1 VTGIDSLVTAAMAGT
16 VSQSLPAEKP
26 ARDEAEM
33 AQNMLSALRSLDP
46 HVLTEVVRRDQQ
58 EPDLDITDW
67 TVRLLSNKGVINPD
81 GLFLFSGEARA
92 DGTTRPWSVVLKHL
106 KKPEGE
112 QQPHELW
119 YWKREVSAAH
129 SGLLDELPGP
139 VVAPRCYGTTEF
151 EDSAWL
157 WMEHIHDARGGP
169 WTLDDFAFAAKQ
181 LGRFNGAYLTG
192 TLLPSA
198 SWFCQDLPRQW
209 VEPSNPEQA
218 DWENPYISRYVSPDL
233 RAQAAQLWAE
243 RERFYR
249 ALDRLPR
256 VFSHF
261 DYQRRNLFVRHNAIG
276 HEEVVATDW
285 AWCGTGPVGG
295 DLNALVGSSCLLFEW
310 EPARMRELEEAV
322 VEPYVAGL
330 RDAGWDG
337 DPDLVRLGYTAWL
350 ALHCGVA
357 APALMDY
364 WCIEKYEEAVGTLL
378 ERSLDEAA
386 SGWATMC
393 AFALSRADEAR
404 ELMPKLQPE
413 LARGSAPFGTLP

>member
-1 VTGIDSLVTAAMAGT
+1 MAGT
-16 VSQSLPAEKP
+16 ASQSLPAEKP
-26 ARDEAEM
+26 AREEAEM
-33 AQNMLSALRSLDP
+33 AQGMLAALRALDP

-58 EPDLDITDW
+58 EPDLEVTDW
-67 TVRLLSNKGVINPD
+67 TVRPLSNKGVINPD

-92 DGTTRPWSVVLKHL
+92 GEATRPWSVVLKRL
-106 KKPEGE
+106 KKPDRE
-112 QQPHELW
+112 QQPHEMW
-119 YWKREVSAAH
+119 YWKREVSAAQ

-139 VVAPRCYGTTEF
+139 VVAPRCYGTREF

-181 LGRFNGAYLTG
+181 LGQFNGAYLTG

-198 SWFCQDLPRQW
+198 SWFCHKLVRQW
-209 VEPSNPEQA
+209 TDLWDPDLA
-218 DWENPYISRYVSPDL
+218 DWENPYISRYISRDI
-233 RAQAAQLWAE
+233 RAQVAQLWAE

-249 ALDRLPR
+249 ALDRLPQ

-261 DYQRRNLFVRHNAIG
+261 DYQRRNLFIRQNAAG

-295 DLNALVGSSCLLFEW
+295 DLYALVGASCIVFEW
-310 EPARMRELEEAV
+310 EPARVRELEEGV
-322 VEPYVAGL
+322 IEPYVAGL
-330 RDAGWDG
+330 WDAGWDG
-337 DPDLVRLGYTAWL
+337 DPDLVRLGYAAWI
-350 ALHCGVA
+350 ALHFGIA
-357 APALMDY
+357 GPSGIGH
-364 WCIEKYEEAVGTLL
+364 WCIEKNEEAVATMF

-393 AFALSRADEAR
+393 AFALSRADVAR
-404 ELMPKLQPE
+404 ELMAKLQP
-413 LARGSAPFGTLP
+413 AHR

>member
-1 VTGIDSLVTAAMAGT
+1 MAYDVLV
-16 VSQSLPAEKP
+16 
-26 ARDEAEM
+26 
-33 AQNMLSALRSLDP
+33 ALRSLDP

-58 EPDLDITDW
+58 EPGLDITDW
-67 TVRLLSNKGVINPD
+67 TVRPLSSKGVVNPA
-81 GLFLFSGEARA
+81 GLFLLSGEARA
-92 DGTTRPWSVVLKHL
+92 GGTTRPWSVVLKRL
-106 KKPEGE
+106 EKPERE
-112 QQPHELW
+112 QQPHDMS
-119 YWKREVSAAH
+119 YWKREVSAAQ

-139 VVAPRCYGTTEF
+139 VVAPRCYGTREF

-198 SWFCQDLPRQW
+198 SWFCQDLARQW
-209 VEPSNPEQA
+209 AEARSPDQA
-218 DWENPYISRYVSPDL
+218 DWENSYISRYVSPDL
-233 RAQAAQLWAE
+233 RARVAQLWAE
-243 RERFYR
+243 REHFYR

-261 DYQRRNLFVRHNAIG
+261 DYQRRNLFVRQNPAG

-285 AWCGTGPVGG
+285 AVCGTGPVGG
-295 DLNALVGSSCLLFEW
+295 DLYALVGTSCVLFEW
-310 EPARMRELEEAV
+310 EPARMRDLEEAV

-337 DPDLVRLGYTAWL
+337 DPDLVRLGYTAAI
-350 ALHCGVA
+350 ALQWGVV
-357 APALMDY
+357 APTLIGD
-364 WCIEKYEEAVGTLL
+364 WCIEKNEEAAATSF

-393 AFALSRADEAR
+393 AYALSRADEAR
-404 ELMPKLQPE
+404 ELSARLQPE
-413 LARGSAPFGTLP
+413 HLEEQPSVRNDLQAED

>member
-1 VTGIDSLVTAAMAGT
+1 
-16 VSQSLPAEKP
+16 
-26 ARDEAEM
+26 M
-33 AQNMLSALRSLDP
+33 AQELLATLRSLDP
-46 HVLTEVVRRDQQ
+46 HVLTEVIRLDQQ
-58 EPDLDITDW
+58 EPDLEVADW
-67 TVRLLSNKGVINPD
+67 TVRPLSNKGIINPD
-81 GLFLFSGEARA
+81 GLFLLSGEARA
-92 DGTTRPWSVVLKHL
+92 REATRPWSVVLKHL
-106 KKPEGE
+106 KKPVGE

-119 YWKREVSAAH
+119 YWKREVSAAQ
-129 SGLLDELPGP
+129 SGLLDALPGP
-139 VVAPRCYGTTEF
+139 VVAPRCYGTREF

-192 TLLPSA
+192 TPLPSE
-198 SWFCQDLPRQW
+198 SWFCQNLARQW
-209 VEPSNPEQA
+209 VEPWNPDQV
-218 DWENPYISRYVSPDL
+218 DWENPYVNRYVSPML
-233 RAQAAQLWAE
+233 RAQAVRLWAE

-261 DYQRRNLFVRHNAIG
+261 DYQRRNLFIRQNATG

-295 DLNALVGSSCLLFEW
+295 DLYALVGSSGLVFEW
-310 EPARMRELEEAV
+310 EPARMRDLEEAV

-330 RDAGWDG
+330 RDTGWG
-337 DPDLVRLGYTAWL
+337 GNPELIRLAYTAWI
-350 ALHCGVA
+350 ALHCGVV
-357 APALMDY
+357 APALMGH
-364 WCIEKYEEAVGTLL
+364 WCVQKQEEAVGTLF

-404 ELMPKLQPE
+404 ELMPRVQLE
-413 LARGSAPFGTLP
+413 HRNG